1 VTTKSALFLALIA
14 GAIYPLGFAPFGYF
28 SVALLSALVFF
39 LLLVRAPHLAPWSAL
54 VFGFGKYLV
63 GISWV
68 YVSLNQYGSAPP
80 LLAGMLVLLFVVVMA
95 LFCWPIGLFY
105 KRLHS
110 ANQYLNG
117 LVFIALWLVMEW
129 SLTWLFTGFPWLFLG
144 YGAIDSALAGVA
156 PVAGVLATSAF
167 GLVSVVGFAL
177 VSLLW
182 VEGQRGRLL
191 VPGLALMVLPWVIG
205 VLLSSVSWVQPI
217 GQYSVALVQGN
228 LDQTVKWDQDEQ
240 AANVRK
246 HIELSAAH
254 WDADLVVWSEF
265 AVTLY
270 GAQAHKTVDFL
281 QTQGLASK
289 TNVITGIPTL
299 ERLPRSEG
307 GRRFN
312 IYNTA
317 QGYGLAQGGFA
328 KYHLVPFGEFVPL
341 EDWLRGLIEF
351 FNLPMSGLKQG
362 SWQQNNITLS
372 LPPAASQT
380 ATASETQRL
389 VIDGQNEERNK
400 VQVAIG
406 ICYEIAYGN
415 SMRDRAEE
423 AGVILTIS
431 NDTWFGGSIGPH
443 QHMQI
448 ARMRALENGR
458 WLLRGTNNGVTA
470 IVNAQGKMVDQ
481 LPQFEAA
488 VLRGEFAVMQGRTP
502 YSRVGDWP
510 ILLLIL
516 LALVSAIMAKRRSP
530 VPL

>member
-1 VTTKSALFLALIA
+1 MNAKSALFLALIT

-28 SVALLSALVFF
+28 SVALLSAMGFF

-54 VFGFGKYLV
+54 AFGFGKYLV

-68 YVSLNQYGSAPP
+68 YVSINQYGSAPP
-80 LLAGMLVLLFVVVMA
+80 LLAGMLVLLFVAVMA
-95 LFCWPIGLFY
+95 LFCWPIGLVY
-105 KRLHS
+105 RRLHS
-110 ANQYLNG
+110 ANLYLNG
-117 LVFIALWLVMEW
+117 LIFIALWLVMEW
-129 SLTWLFTGFPWLFLG
+129 SLTWLLTGFPWLFLG
-144 YGAIDSALAGVA
+144 YGAIDSVLAGVA

-167 GLVSVVGFAL
+167 GLVSAVGVAL
-177 VSLLW
+177 VGLLY
-182 VEGQRGRLL
+182 VQGRRGELL
-191 VPGLALMVLPWVIG
+191 LPSLALVGLPWIIG
-205 VLLSSVSWVQPI
+205 ALLSSVSWVQPI

-228 LDQTVKWDQDEQ
+228 LDQAVKWDQDEQ

-246 HIELSAAH
+246 HITLSADH
-254 WDADLVVWSEF
+254 WDADLIVWPEF

-270 GAQAHKTVDFL
+270 GAQAQQAVDFL
-281 QTQGLASK
+281 QTQGLATQ

-299 ERLPRSEG
+299 ERMPRAGG
-307 GRRFN
+307 GRSYN

-317 QGYGLAQGGFA
+317 QGYGLAGGGFA

-351 FNLPMSGLKQG
+351 FNLPMSGLKKGQ
-362 SWQQNNITLS
+362 WQQNNITLS
-372 LPPAASQT
+372 LPLADEVASG
-380 ATASETQRL
+380 S
-389 VIDGQNEERNK
+389 QNE
-400 VQVAIG
+400 VQIAIG

-415 SMRDRAEE
+415 SMRQRAEE
-423 AGVILTIS
+423 AGVLLTIS

-481 LPQFEAA
+481 LPQFEPA

-502 YSRVGDWP
+502 YSRIGDWP
-510 ILLLIL
+510 ILALMFGALGIGIL
-516 LALVSAIMAKRRSP
+516 SKRRSP
-530 VPL
+530 V

>member
-1 VTTKSALFLALIA
+1 MNAKSALFLALIT

-28 SVALLSALVFF
+28 SVALLSAMGFF

-54 VFGFGKYLV
+54 AFGFGKYLV

-68 YVSLNQYGSAPP
+68 YVSINQYGSAPP
-80 LLAGMLVLLFVVVMA
+80 LLAGMLVLLFVAVMA
-95 LFCWPIGLFY
+95 LFCWPIGLVY
-105 KRLHS
+105 RRLHS
-110 ANQYLNG
+110 ANLYLNG
-117 LVFIALWLVMEW
+117 LIFIALWLVMEW
-129 SLTWLFTGFPWLFLG
+129 SLTWLLTGFPWLFLG
-144 YGAIDSALAGVA
+144 YGAIDSVLAGVA

-167 GLVSVVGFAL
+167 GLVSTVGVAL
-177 VSLLW
+177 VGLLY
-182 VEGQRGRLL
+182 VQGRRGELL
-191 VPGLALMVLPWVIG
+191 LPSLALVGLPWIIG
-205 VLLSSVSWVQPI
+205 ALLSSVSWVQPI

-228 LDQTVKWDQDEQ
+228 LDQAVKWDQDEQ

-246 HIELSAAH
+246 HIALSADH
-254 WDADLVVWSEF
+254 WDTDLIVWPEF

-270 GAQAHKTVDFL
+270 GAQAQQAVDFL
-281 QTQGLASK
+281 QTQGLATQ

-299 ERLPRSEG
+299 ERMPRAGG
-307 GRRFN
+307 GRSYN

-317 QGYGLAQGGFA
+317 QGYGLAGGGFA

-341 EDWLRGLIEF
+341 EDGLRGLIEF
-351 FNLPMSGLKQG
+351 FNLPMSGLKKGQ
-362 SWQQNNITLS
+362 WQQNNITLS
-372 LPPAASQT
+372 LPLADEVASG
-380 ATASETQRL
+380 S
-389 VIDGQNEERNK
+389 QNE
-400 VQVAIG
+400 VQIAIG

-415 SMRDRAEE
+415 SMRQRAEE
-423 AGVILTIS
+423 AGVLLTIS

-481 LPQFEAA
+481 LPQFEPA

-502 YSRVGDWP
+502 YSRIGDWP
-510 ILLLIL
+510 ILALMFGALGIGIL
-516 LALVSAIMAKRRSP
+516 SKMRSP
-530 VPL
+530 A

>member
-1 VTTKSALFLALIA
+1 MKAKSALFLALIT

-28 SVALLSALVFF
+28 SLALLSAMGFF

-54 VFGFGKYLV
+54 AFGFGKYLV

-68 YVSLNQYGSAPP
+68 YVSINEYGSASP
-80 LLAGMLVLLFVVVMA
+80 LLASMLVLLFVTGMA
-95 LFCWPIGLFY
+95 FFCWPIGFFY
-105 KRLHS
+105 RRLHS
-110 ANQYLNG
+110 ANHYFNG
-117 LVFIALWLVMEW
+117 LVFIALWLIMEW
-129 SLTWLFTGFPWLFLG
+129 SLTWLLTGFPWLFLG
-144 YGAIDSALAGVA
+144 YAAIDSVLAGVA
-156 PVAGVLATSAF
+156 PVAGVLAVSAF
-167 GLVSVVGFAL
+167 GLISSVGIGLVGIFWLQGRRGRQLLPSLAL
-177 VSLLW
+177 V
-182 VEGQRGRLL
+182 
-191 VPGLALMVLPWVIG
+191 VLPWIISM
-205 VLLSSVSWVQPI
+205 LLSSVSWVQPI

-228 LDQTVKWDQDEQ
+228 LDQAVKWEQDEQ

-246 HIELSAAH
+246 HIELSADH
-254 WDADLVVWSEF
+254 WDADLIVWPEF
-265 AVTLY
+265 ALTLY
-270 GAQAHKTVDFL
+270 AAQAQQTIDFL
-281 QTQGLASK
+281 HAQGLASQ

-299 ERLPRSEG
+299 ERLPRTEG
-307 GRRFN
+307 TRSYN

-317 QGYGLAQGGFA
+317 QGYGLAKGGFA

-351 FNLPMSGLKQG
+351 FDLPMSGLKKGQ
-362 SWQQNNITLS
+362 WQQNNISLS
-372 LPPAASQT
+372 LPVANQVEHESQ
-380 ATASETQRL
+380 SRSQSRSQSK
-389 VIDGQNEERNK
+389 GQNE

-423 AGVILTIS
+423 AGVMLTIS
-431 NDTWFGGSIGPH
+431 NDTWFGGSIGPY

-470 IVNAQGKMVDQ
+470 IVNAQGKMIDQ

-502 YSRVGDWP
+502 YSRFGDWP
-510 ILLLIL
+510 ILTLMFAA
-516 LALVSAIMAKRRSP
+516 LASGFMAKNR
-530 VPL
+530 L

>member
-1 VTTKSALFLALIA
+1 LNAKSALLLALIT

-28 SVALLSALVFF
+28 SVALLSVMGFF

-54 VFGFGKYLV
+54 AFGFGKYLV

-68 YVSLNQYGSAPP
+68 YVSINQYGSAPP
-80 LLAGMLVLLFVVVMA
+80 LLAGVLVLLFVAVMA
-95 LFCWPIGLFY
+95 LFCWPIGLVY
-105 KRLHS
+105 RRLHS
-110 ANQYLNG
+110 ANPYLNG
-117 LVFIALWLVMEW
+117 LIFIALWLVMEW
-129 SLTWLFTGFPWLFLG
+129 SLTWLLTGFPWLFLG
-144 YGAIDSALAGVA
+144 YGAIDSVLAGVA

-167 GLVSVVGFAL
+167 GLVSAVGVALFGLLYVQGRRGELLLPSLAL
-177 VSLLW
+177 V
-182 VEGQRGRLL
+182 G
-191 VPGLALMVLPWVIG
+191 LPWIIG
-205 VLLSSVSWVQPI
+205 ALLSSVSWVQPI

-228 LDQTVKWDQDEQ
+228 LDQAVKWDQDEQ

-246 HIELSAAH
+246 HIALSADH
-254 WDADLVVWSEF
+254 WDADLIVWPEF

-270 GAQAHKTVDFL
+270 GAQAQQAVDFL
-281 QTQGLASK
+281 QTQGLATQ

-299 ERLPRSEG
+299 ERLPRAEG
-307 GRRFN
+307 GRSYN

-317 QGYGLAQGGFA
+317 QGYGLAGGGFA

-341 EDWLRGLIEF
+341 EGWLRGLIEF
-351 FNLPMSGLKQG
+351 FNLPMSGLKKGQ
-362 SWQQNNITLS
+362 WQQNNITLS
-372 LPPAASQT
+372 LPRADEVASG
-380 ATASETQRL
+380 S
-389 VIDGQNEERNK
+389 QNE
-400 VQVAIG
+400 VQIAIG

-415 SMRDRAEE
+415 SMRQRAEE
-423 AGVILTIS
+423 AGVLLTIS

-481 LPQFEAA
+481 LPQFEPA

-502 YSRVGDWP
+502 YSRIGDWP
-510 ILLLIL
+510 ILALMFGALGIGIL
-516 LALVSAIMAKRRSP
+516 SKMRSP
-530 VPL
+530 A